1 MGVIMQLR
9 FAVAASSLALAL
21 PLASVSAQST
31 APSAQ
36 PTPTSAQ
43 TIPEPATWSFSLGVD
58 PTNLD
63 LHPPGTG
70 VDARMV
76 ANLTRSWQSAHSRW
90 ARHISLMVG
99 TDAPRQ
105 VQLGFFAPV
114 GSPCDCSIDVMSRY
128 AGLTAGASYDLFRV
142 SRFTPYLT
150 GGTGIYYT
158 TLSRS
163 PADGSMTSSEF
174 ALLQQNGG
182 FYQHNFSVGLNAG
195 LGLKVRIGS
204 HELFIEQMFHRFD
217 IGILGVGVAPLNI
230 GIRF

>member
-9 FAVAASSLALAL
+9 YAVAASALAIAL
-21 PLASVSAQST
+21 PLASL
-31 APSAQ
+31 
-36 PTPTSAQ
+36 SAQ
-43 TIPEPATWSFSLGVD
+43 TPSSSQSTTPDAARWSFSLGVD

-63 LHPPGTG
+63 LHPPGQG

-76 ANLTRSWQSAHSRW
+76 ANLTRSWQAANSRW
-90 ARHISLMVG
+90 ARHMSLMLG
-99 TDAPRQ
+99 SDAPRE
-105 VQLGFFAPV
+105 VQPAIFGPFDA
-114 GSPCDCSIDVMSRY
+114 SCNCSMNVMSRY

-163 PADGSMTSSEF
+163 PTDGILTPSEF
-174 ALLQQNGG
+174 ALYQQNGG
-182 FYQHNFSVGLNAG
+182 FYQHNFSVGVNAG

-204 HELFIEQMFHRFD
+204 HELFIEQMVHRFD
-217 IGILGVGVAPLNI
+217 IGTLGIGISPLNI
-230 GIRF
+230 GMRF